1 MIINVTMEK
10 NQTSFKNNYKD
21 ILNLYPIVM
30 NFHESFSP
38 QQDNSSSFEI
48 TQKNHFYTE
57 H

>member
-1 MIINVTMEK
+1 MEK

-30 NFHESFSP
+30 NFHERFSP

-48 TQKNHFYTE
+48 TQKKSFLHGALV
-57 H
+57 